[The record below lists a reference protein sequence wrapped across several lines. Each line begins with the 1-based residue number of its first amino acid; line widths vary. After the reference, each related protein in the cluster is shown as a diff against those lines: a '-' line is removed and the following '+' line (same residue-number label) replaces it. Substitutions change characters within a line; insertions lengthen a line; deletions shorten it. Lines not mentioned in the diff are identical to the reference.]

1 MWRTEH
7 TITTGASRAALW
19 ELLSDVDGWGSW
31 NDGIE
36 IIALDGP
43 LAVGSTFR
51 MKPPGQDELTSTIA
65 ELDPPGRLTDVT
77 DLGELVIRVVHEL
90 VPLSGGGTSI
100 TYTLEVTGPASD
112 AMGAEVG
119 EAISADFPTVLA
131 ALAAAATRT
140 DRRSKSGVAPADG
153 AAAGTG
159 ADSETGAGSGAGSGG
174 GHAMTR

>member
-1 MWRTEH
+1 MWRTEY
-7 TITTGASRAALW
+7 TITTGASRSALW

-36 IIALDGP
+36 TIALDGP

-51 MKPPGQDELTSTIA
+51 MKPTGQDELTSTIA

-77 DLGELVIRVVHEL
+77 DLGELVVRVAHVL
-90 VPLSGGGTSI
+90 VPVSGGGTSI
-100 TYTLEVTGPASD
+100 TYTLEVTGTTAD

-131 ALAAAATRT
+131 ALAAAASRT
-140 DRRSKSGVAPADG
+140 DRRSDAQVALDEGAATGTVAGSAAVVRGSSGVG
-153 AAAGTG
+153 R
-159 ADSETGAGSGAGSGG
+159 
-174 GHAMTR
+174 AMTR